1 MYSPVSDVNVVFVGD
16 AVALHV
22 DDLAVVDRDD
32 VRSLRT
38 GDLGHV
44 LLVALHASGS
54 HRETQPG
61 GFRRE
66 RGALGVAFGQLAQFA
81 DGHVELLLLC
91 DFALQGRL
99 FHFLRH
105 RPDAGL
111 GVAGVALEFLAL
123 RREAARHRV
132 ERPLAAVER
141 LLFGAGPR
149 RSAPRCR
156 AVCVRA
162 ARRPRAGR

>member
-1 MYSPVSDVNVVFVGD
+1 MSDVNVVFVGD

-99 FHFLRH
+99 FLLRH

-123 RREAARHRV
+123 R
-132 ERPLAAVER
+132 
-141 LLFGAGPR
+141 
-149 RSAPRCR
+149 
-156 AVCVRA
+156 
-162 ARRPRAGR
+162 